1 MKRHPALQQLSR
13 DHHRALV
20 AAQRL
25 KRVGDS
31 DAKEARARFLE
42 YWDADELFPLIERT
56 VPETQLVALTE
67 RLAPSSSDG
76 GPVAP

>member
-13 DHHRALV
+13 DHRRSLV

-25 KRVGDS
+25 KRAGDS

-42 YWDADELFPLIERT
+42 YWDADGNAHFREE
-56 VPETQLVALTE
+56 EAE
-67 RLAPSSSDG
+67 RLAPSLSDG
-76 GPVAP
+76 SPVAP